1 MAKDPAPDASVS
13 ITTDEVRVGKTYEA
27 ERFPVPA
34 IAFDIE
40 SVADEPVRIRLVD
53 DIPESFEMEGV
64 GFHPDYEGDNWTAYR
79 DNRVAYERT
88 LDPGEEVLTVYG
100 IRIDDSEEAADF
112 LGEPT
117 VELIEHGGAAA
128 TGDVLGRETTQVVRD
143 ALSGED
149 SDDDADDSRLAPG
162 SLLGDSAPVPR
173 ERVADPVSVLGPRD
187 EDVTGIAVDEATA
200 ADEEDDADA
209 AEETDMDDAEGTDE
223 MDTDDADDT
232 DTDDENVPASEVAEA
247 LDPRDRE
254 QMASQSA
261 TQSAT
266 PAATP
271 GSVAAALAAEIRAGT
286 VDDDDLAVLDEAF
299 ASEVPTSVDVRV
311 SRLQSQ
317 TEDLLA
323 YRDALADFI
332 DENGTAS
339 ELLGD
344 VSEQMAELTD
354 RVDVLESSLAEAETD
369 RDALESEMASVEATV
384 TEVADTVD
392 DVESTVEALETDLV
406 DVESTVETLDDRLDT
421 VAELEDDIAAIHDEL
436 SELQTF
442 RDRLSNAF
450 GTDE

>member
-1 MAKDPAPDASVS
+1 MAKDPDPDTSL
-13 ITTDEVRVGKTYEA
+13 TTDEVRVGKTFEA

-88 LDPGEEVLTVYG
+88 LEPGEEVLTVYG
-100 IRIDDSEEAADF
+100 IRLDEGETADDF

-117 VELIEHGGAAA
+117 VELIEHGDAAA

-143 ALSGED
+143 ALSGEEPDGD
-149 SDDDADDSRLAPG
+149 SALAPG
-162 SLLGDSAPVPR
+162 SLLGDSAPDPR
-173 ERVADPVSVLGPRD
+173 ERVGDPVSVLGPRD
-187 EDVTGIAVDEATA
+187 EDVTSIDVDEAGEEGE
-200 ADEEDDADA
+200 ADEAEDETDDDDETS
-209 AEETDMDDAEGTDE
+209 EET
-223 MDTDDADDT
+223 
-232 DTDDENVPASEVAEA
+232 ENVPSGEVAEA

-254 QMASQSA
+254 AMASQSP
-261 TQSAT
+261 T
-266 PAATP
+266 PSATP
-271 GSVAAALAAEIRAGT
+271 GSVAAALAAEIRAGE
-286 VDDDDLAVLDEAF
+286 VDDDDLAVIDEAL

-323 YRDALADFI
+323 YRDALADFL

-344 VSEQMAELTD
+344 VSEQVTD
-354 RVDVLESSLAEAETD
+354 LSNRVDGLESSLAAADAD
-369 RDALESEMASVEATV
+369 RDAIEAEMASVQEQV
-384 TEVADTVD
+384 TDVSDTVD
-392 DVESTVEALETDLV
+392 DVAERVDSLETDFE
-406 DVESTVETLDDRLDT
+406 DVESTVETLDDRLDA
-421 VAELEDDIAAIHDEL
+421 VADLEDEIEAIHDEL
-436 SELQTF
+436 SELQEF
-442 RDRLSNAF
+442 RDRLSSAF
-450 GTDE
+450 GTEE